1 MPSQL
6 PFDAVQLISERFR
19 SAIARA
25 FPEHAG
31 TDPLIAPNKNP
42 ALGDFQCNAAMSLAK
57 LVGKPPREVAAT
69 LIEAVKGDVGDLLT
83 PLSAASIAGPGFIN
97 LTLRSDALAEL
108 LQRLDTPQLG
118 LALDPAD
125 KRTIVVDLCGVN
137 LAKQMHVGHLR
148 ATVIGDTLARTFE
161 RLGHK
166 VFRQNHVGDWGLPIA
181 MVADSLERAAAAG
194 ELNLDTLTLNHLND
208 AYRAAQNRCTSEE
221 DVLAKTLAW
230 HGPGS
235 KFVHELQAQVDG
247 ASEALSGARAMLL
260 RMQAKEPKALAVWQR
275 ISDVTMAAC
284 LEVCRRLN
292 ADVRPEHSA
301 GESSY
306 SDRLG
311 AVADDLAARR
321 IAKPEG
327 AAQALVINFDDIPE
341 PLFVRRSD
349 GGFLYSTTDLAAI
362 KHRVQTLGADRVVY
376 AVDARQSLH
385 FKQVFAA
392 ATRAGY
398 ATKAGAA
405 GPSELEHALFGTIL
419 GADGRP
425 FKTRTGENVKLA
437 DLLDEAEERAT
448 AVVAQK
454 NPEMP
459 ADQCRAI
466 ARPIAVAAIRYADLS
481 NERVRDYVF
490 SFDRMLAFE
499 GNTGPYLLYALVR
512 IRKIFRE
519 AGERGVALPA
529 ATTAFV
535 LSEPAEKSLALALLR
550 YPGAVRSVGE
560 SAMPHRLCQYLYDLA
575 SAFSA
580 FYDACHVL
588 NAKDGPTRAAR
599 LKLCQLTERVLADG
613 LGVLGIP
620 TLERM

>member
-1 MPSQL
+1 
-6 PFDAVQLISERFR
+6 
-19 SAIARA
+19 
-25 FPEHAG
+25 
-31 TDPLIAPNKNP
+31 
-42 ALGDFQCNAAMSLAK
+42 
-57 LVGKPPREVAAT
+57 
-69 LIEAVKGDVGDLLT
+69 
-83 PLSAASIAGPGFIN
+83 
-97 LTLRSDALAEL
+97 
-108 LQRLDTPQLG
+108 
-118 LALDPAD
+118 
-125 KRTIVVDLCGVN
+125 
-137 LAKQMHVGHLR
+137 MHVGHLR

-425 FKTRTGENVKLA
+425 FKTRTGENVKL
-437 DLLDEAEERAT
+437 DEAEERAT

-613 LGVLGIP
+613 LGGLGIP